1 MKALTIKEPW
11 ASLIINKYKEYEF
24 RSWKTNYR
32 GKILIHAGLTLEHD
46 TVERFSCY
54 NLNYK
59 MGYIIGEAT
68 LVDCIAVD
76 DKFNNELRIKN
87 PVVYAKS
94 NHIEDY
100 AWKLENIKKYEKPIP
115 AKGKLGLWNYEVNKM
130 HEMRLNNNPFNL
142 IKSGSKTIEMRLN
155 DEKRKLVKIGDTI
168 KFVNRN
174 TGEYIITTVVNLHH
188 YENFDELYKHFN
200 KVSLGYKDNEV
211 ASPKDME
218 KYYSIEEQKKY
229 GVLGIE
235 LSLM

>member
-24 RSWKTNYR
+24 RSWKINYK

-46 TVERFSCY
+46 MVERFSCY

-87 PVVYAKS
+87 PIVYAKS

-115 AKGKLGLWNYEVNKM
+115 AKGKLGLWNYEVSKM
-130 HEMRLNNNPFNL
+130 HEMRLNNGPFNL

-155 DEKRKLVKIGDTI
+155 DEKRKLVKIGDII
-168 KFVNRN
+168 KFINRS
-174 TGEYIITTVVNLHH
+174 TDEYITTRVVNLHH
-188 YENFDELYKHFN
+188 YENFDELYKHFD
-200 KVSLGYKDNEV
+200 KASLGYKDNEV

-218 KYYSIEEQKKY
+218 RYYSMEEQKKY